1 MKYLPGP
8 GVLRRRWITF
18 ILIALVCRGLYF
30 AFQLNE
36 SGMTYTPGELCVET
50 GDTPLYFDP
59 VENLIAN
66 GTYSPDYR
74 MPGVAAPYYLF
85 RQVLDVAD
93 SRDAFVILQWLL
105 SGISAYV
112 LALIAVRLSGSDK
125 FGLAVYCAFLLS
137 ANTSWFD
144 ASLASDSLAVSML
157 IFHAYFLQEAVDRKK
172 LGPVLLSGFSLMWL
186 IFLRPIAVPLLL
198 PSAFLLYRYWNG
210 GRVLRPVLLFLLPF
224 LVCDTVWT
232 LRNHRVNGEFN
243 FLTNQGFQPTYFTKE
258 IRYHAMS
265 FIQRYGGNYIWW
277 VPGSDMRWYG
287 IWKGGAELDN
297 EGRSAKEPPAYAYV
311 PGYNRD
317 SLLILSDRV
326 RAVEAGGMPT
336 ADSLAEVAS
345 INATFDRYAELYG
358 EHAPFNDKVL
368 SRVRMIKNVM
378 FQHGAES
385 IIFRPFSALPLWI
398 KIFKALQAVFYIFSY
413 SIGSIAVL
421 VMLWNW
427 RKADPMLAIL
437 LPGTVFYMVLIF
449 PVALRMCEWR
459 YMVHSFPFALLLAMY
474 FSMKGLSLLRDRFLP
489 KRAIGPLA

>member
-172 LGPVLLSGFSLMWL
+172 LRPGPAVRVLPDVAHLPKADRGTSSVTIGIPALSVLERWTCATSGTVVPAPVPRVRHGLDAPQPPRERGVQLPYEPRLSTHLLHQDPLPCHVLHPTLWWQLSGGYQM
-186 IFLRPIAVPLLL
+186 
-198 PSAFLLYRYWNG
+198 
-210 GRVLRPVLLFLLPF
+210 
-224 LVCDTVWT
+224 
-232 LRNHRVNGEFN
+232 
-243 FLTNQGFQPTYFTKE
+243 
-258 IRYHAMS
+258 
-265 FIQRYGGNYIWW
+265 
-277 VPGSDMRWYG
+277 DMRWYG

-345 INATFDRYAELYG
+345 I
-358 EHAPFNDKVL
+358 
-368 SRVRMIKNVM
+368 M
-378 FQHGAES
+378 
-385 IIFRPFSALPLWI
+385 RP
-398 KIFKALQAVFYIFSY
+398 
-413 SIGSIAVL
+413 SIGMRNCMA
-421 VMLWNW
+421 
-427 RKADPMLAIL
+427 
-437 LPGTVFYMVLIF
+437 
-449 PVALRMCEWR
+449 
-459 YMVHSFPFALLLAMY
+459 
-474 FSMKGLSLLRDRFLP
+474 SMHRSMTRCSAGCTS
-489 KRAIGPLA
+489 